1 MKSKISQVITGTTL
15 LVVATLATI
24 HSMNTHSQA
33 LNAWINSPEG
43 YESYQ
48 ANYALAGTEYAF
60 VGIVCFIV
68 GFVFLLAGLFKPV
81 SNSGR

>member
-15 LVVATLATI
+15 LVVAVVSTI
-24 HSMNTHSQA
+24 HSTNLHSQA
-33 LNAWINSPEG
+33 LTQWMNSDEG
-43 YESYQ
+43 YNSYQ
-48 ANYALAGTEYAF
+48 AEYALAGTEFAF
-60 VGIVCFIV
+60 LGIICFLV